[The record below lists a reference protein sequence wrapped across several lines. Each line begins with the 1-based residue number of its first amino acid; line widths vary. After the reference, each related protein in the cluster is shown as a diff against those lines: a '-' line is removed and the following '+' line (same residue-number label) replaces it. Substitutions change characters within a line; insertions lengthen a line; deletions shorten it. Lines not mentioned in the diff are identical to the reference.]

1 MTTLVFLVLSFLSGV
16 AVGAL
21 AYRNNAKKL
30 QETEAKV
37 RSAAKII
44 K

>member
-1 MTTLVFLVLSFLSGV
+1 MITAIFLALSFLAGV
-16 AVGAL
+16 TVGAL

-30 QETEAKV
+30 QDAEAKV
-37 RSAAKII
+37 RDAAKSI

>member
-1 MTTLVFLVLSFLSGV
+1 MTTIIFLALSFLAGV
-16 AVGAL
+16 TVGAL
-21 AYRNNAKKL
+21 AYRNNVKKL

-37 RSAAKII
+37 RAAAKIV

>member
-1 MTTLVFLVLSFLSGV
+1 MTLLFIALSFLAGV

-21 AYRNNAKKL
+21 AYRKNAARA
-30 QETEAKV
+30 QAFEAK
-37 RSAAKII
+37 AKTLADEFS